1 MGERGRRRK
10 TAFYVLATVIVAVSL
25 GELYALFH
33 WGRGS
38 ALDKVSALAALLGFY
53 GIGLGFF
60 TGSEQLARF
69 REIAAGLTD
78 PNPVVYFSS
87 NMVFCGLLAMFGS
100 LGLQSRMEPGAPRG
114 LWLIGLIVWL
124 PLGLLLILY
133 VLFHA
138 AVITFLAYVPLV
150 IAAAVIVRIRYGAG
164 DVEVSSGETRVRLK
178 DVVRHDEAAL
188 RGYLMGV
195 PALALSLITGL
206 ADILP

>member
-1 MGERGRRRK
+1 
-10 TAFYVLATVIVAVSL
+10 
-25 GELYALFH
+25 
-33 WGRGS
+33 
-38 ALDKVSALAALLGFY
+38 
-53 GIGLGFF
+53 
-60 TGSEQLARF
+60 
-69 REIAAGLTD
+69 
-78 PNPVVYFSS
+78 
-87 NMVFCGLLAMFGS
+87 MVFCGLLAMFGS
-100 LGLQSRMEPGAPRG
+100 LGLQSRMEPGAPRA